1 MSLKSKDKRTFK
13 GSVKNCLDGIGYVTK
28 SEKNFKREIALGIIA
43 LILSYILKIDKIEFI
58 IVLTMICLVLTTE
71 IINTAIERAVDLVTK
86 EYHELARIAKDVSA
100 GSVLVTS
107 IFSLIIGIIIFI
119 PKIITLLGGL

>member
-1 MSLKSKDKRTFK
+1 MSLKSKGKRTFK
-13 GSVKNCLDGIGYVTK
+13 GSVKNCLDGISYVTK
-28 SEKNFKREIALGIIA
+28 NEKNFKREIALGIIA

-58 IVLTMICLVLTTE
+58 IILTMICLVLTAE
-71 IINTAIERAVDLVTK
+71 IINTAIERTVDLVTK

-107 IFSLIIGIIIFI
+107 TVALIIGIIIFM

>member
-1 MSLKSKDKRTFK
+1 MSLKSKGKRTFK
-13 GSVKNCLDGIGYVTK
+13 GSVKNCLDGISYVTK
-28 SEKNFKREIALGIIA
+28 NEKNFKREIALGIIA

-58 IVLTMICLVLTTE
+58 IILTMICLVLTTE
-71 IINTAIERAVDLVTK
+71 IINTAIERTVDLVTK

-107 IFSLIIGIIIFI
+107 IFALIIGIIIFI

>member
-13 GSVKNCLDGIGYVTK
+13 GSVKNCLDGISYVTK
-28 SEKNFKREIALGIIA
+28 NEKNFKREIVLGIIA

-71 IINTAIERAVDLVTK
+71 IINTAIERTVDLVTK

-100 GSVLVTS
+100 GRVLVTS

-119 PKIITLLGGL
+119 PKLITLLGGL

>member
-1 MSLKSKDKRTFK
+1 MSLKSKGKRTFK
-13 GSVKNCLDGIGYVTK
+13 GSVKNCLDGISYVTK
-28 SEKNFKREIALGIIA
+28 NEKNFKREIALGIIA
-43 LILSYILKIDKIEFI
+43 LTLSYILKIDKIEFI
-58 IVLTMICLVLTTE
+58 IVLTMICLVLTAE

-107 IFSLIIGIIIFI
+107 TFALIIGIIIFM

>member
-1 MSLKSKDKRTFK
+1 MSLKSKGKRTFK
-13 GSVKNCLDGIGYVTK
+13 GSVKNCLDGISYVTK
-28 SEKNFKREIALGIIA
+28 NEKNFKREIALGIIA

-58 IVLTMICLVLTTE
+58 IILTMICLVLTAE
-71 IINTAIERAVDLVTK
+71 IISTAIERTVDLVTK

-107 IFSLIIGIIIFI
+107 TFALIIGIIIFM

>member
-1 MSLKSKDKRTFK
+1 MSLKSKGKRTFK
-13 GSVKNCLDGIGYVTK
+13 GSVKNCLDGISYVTK
-28 SEKNFKREIALGIIA
+28 NEKNFRREIALGIIA

-58 IVLTMICLVLTTE
+58 IILTMICLVLTAE
-71 IINTAIERAVDLVTK
+71 IINTAIERTVDLVTK

-107 IFSLIIGIIIFI
+107 TFALIIGIIIFM

>member
-13 GSVKNCLDGIGYVTK
+13 GSVKNCLDGISYVTK
-28 SEKNFKREIALGIIA
+28 NEKNFKREIALGIIA

-58 IVLTMICLVLTTE
+58 IILTMICLVLTAE
-71 IINTAIERAVDLVTK
+71 IINTAIERTVDLVTK
-86 EYHELARIAKDVSA
+86 EYHELARIDKDVSA

-107 IFSLIIGIIIFI
+107 IFALIIGIIIFI

>member
-13 GSVKNCLDGIGYVTK
+13 GSVKNCLDGISYVTK

-43 LILSYILKIDKIEFI
+43 LLLSYILKIDKIEFI

-107 IFSLIIGIIIFI
+107 IFALIIGIIIFI

>member
-13 GSVKNCLDGIGYVTK
+13 GSVKNCLDGISYVTK

-58 IVLTMICLVLTTE
+58 IILTMICLVLTAE
-71 IINTAIERAVDLVTK
+71 IINTAIERTVDLVTK

-100 GSVLVTS
+100 GSVLVIS

-119 PKIITLLGGL
+119 PKIIILLGGL

>member
-13 GSVKNCLDGIGYVTK
+13 GSVKNCLDGISYVTK
-28 SEKNFKREIALGIIA
+28 NEKNFKREIALGIIA

>member
-13 GSVKNCLDGIGYVTK
+13 GSVKNCLDGISYVTK
-28 SEKNFKREIALGIIA
+28 REKNFKREIALGIIA

-58 IVLTMICLVLTTE
+58 IILTMICLVLTTE
-71 IINTAIERAVDLVTK
+71 IINTAIERTVDLVTK

-107 IFSLIIGIIIFI
+107 IFALIIGIIIFI

>member
-13 GSVKNCLDGIGYVTK
+13 GSVKNCLDGISYVTK
-28 SEKNFKREIALGIIA
+28 NEKNFKREIAFGIIA

-71 IINTAIERAVDLVTK
+71 IINTAIERTVDLVTK

>member
-13 GSVKNCLDGIGYVTK
+13 GSVKNCLDGISYVTK
-28 SEKNFKREIALGIIA
+28 NEKNFKREIALGIIA

-58 IVLTMICLVLTTE
+58 IILTMICLVLTTE

-107 IFSLIIGIIIFI
+107 IFSLIIGIIIFM

>member
-13 GSVKNCLDGIGYVTK
+13 GSVKNCLDGISYVTK
-28 SEKNFKREIALGIIA
+28 NEKNFKREIAFGIIA

-58 IVLTMICLVLTTE
+58 IVLTMICLVLTAE
-71 IINTAIERAVDLVTK
+71 IINTAIERTVDLVTK

>member
-1 MSLKSKDKRTFK
+1 MNLKSKDKRTFK

-58 IVLTMICLVLTTE
+58 IVLTMICLVLTAE
-71 IINTAIERAVDLVTK
+71 IINPAVERTVDLVTK

>member
-13 GSVKNCLDGIGYVTK
+13 GSVKNCLDGISYVK
-28 SEKNFKREIALGIIA
+28 KNEKNFKREIALGIIA

-58 IVLTMICLVLTTE
+58 IILTMICLVLTTE
-71 IINTAIERAVDLVTK
+71 IINTAIERTVDLVTK

-107 IFSLIIGIIIFI
+107 IFALIIGIIIFI

>member
-1 MSLKSKDKRTFK
+1 MSLKSKGKRTFK
-13 GSVKNCLDGIGYVTK
+13 GSVKNCLDGISYVTK
-28 SEKNFKREIALGIIA
+28 SEKNFKREIAFGIIA

-58 IVLTMICLVLTTE
+58 IILTMICLVLTAE
-71 IINTAIERAVDLVTK
+71 IINTAIERTVDLVTK

-107 IFSLIIGIIIFI
+107 IFALIIGIIIFI

>member
-13 GSVKNCLDGIGYVTK
+13 GSVKNCLDGISYVTK
-28 SEKNFKREIALGIIA
+28 NEKNFKREIALGIIA

-71 IINTAIERAVDLVTK
+71 IINTAVERAVDLVTK

-119 PKIITLLGGL
+119 PKIIILLGGL

>member
-1 MSLKSKDKRTFK
+1 MSFKSKDKRTFK
-13 GSVKNCLDGIGYVTK
+13 GSVKNCLDGISYVTK

-58 IVLTMICLVLTTE
+58 IILTMICLVLTTE
-71 IINTAIERAVDLVTK
+71 IINTAIERTVDLVTK

-107 IFSLIIGIIIFI
+107 IFALIIGIIIFI

>member
-13 GSVKNCLDGIGYVTK
+13 GSVKNCLDGISYVTK

-43 LILSYILKIDKIEFI
+43 LTLSYILKIDKIEFI
-58 IVLTMICLVLTTE
+58 IVLTMICLVLTAE

-107 IFSLIIGIIIFI
+107 IFALIIGIIIFI

>member
-13 GSVKNCLDGIGYVTK
+13 GSVKNCLDGISYVTK
-28 SEKNFKREIALGIIA
+28 NEKNFKREIALGIIA

-58 IVLTMICLVLTTE
+58 IILTMICLVLTTE
-71 IINTAIERAVDLVTK
+71 IINTAIERTVDLVTK

-107 IFSLIIGIIIFI
+107 TFALIIGIIIFM

>member
-13 GSVKNCLDGIGYVTK
+13 GSVKNCLDGISYVTK
-28 SEKNFKREIALGIIA
+28 NEKNFKREIALGIIA

-71 IINTAIERAVDLVTK
+71 IINTAIERTVDLVTK

-107 IFSLIIGIIIFI
+107 IFALIIGIIIFM

>member
-13 GSVKNCLDGIGYVTK
+13 GSVKKCLDGISYVTK

-107 IFSLIIGIIIFI
+107 TFALIIGIIIFM

>member
-13 GSVKNCLDGIGYVTK
+13 GSVKNCLDGISYVTK
-28 SEKNFKREIALGIIA
+28 NEKNFKREIALGIIA

-58 IVLTMICLVLTTE
+58 IILTMICLVLTAE
-71 IINTAIERAVDLVTK
+71 IINTAIERTVDLVTK

-107 IFSLIIGIIIFI
+107 IFALIIGIIIFI

>member
-13 GSVKNCLDGIGYVTK
+13 GSVKNCLDGISYVTK
-28 SEKNFKREIALGIIA
+28 NEKNFKREIALGIIA

-58 IVLTMICLVLTTE
+58 IVLTMICLVLTAE
-71 IINTAIERAVDLVTK
+71 IINTAVERAVDLVTK

-119 PKIITLLGGL
+119 PKIIILLGGL

>member
-13 GSVKNCLDGIGYVTK
+13 GSVKNCLDGISYVTK

-58 IVLTMICLVLTTE
+58 IVLTMICLVLTAE

-107 IFSLIIGIIIFI
+107 TFALIIGIIIFM

>member
-13 GSVKNCLDGIGYVTK
+13 GSVKNCLDGISYVTK
-28 SEKNFKREIALGIIA
+28 NEKNFKREIALGIIA

-58 IVLTMICLVLTTE
+58 IILTMICLVLTTE

-107 IFSLIIGIIIFI
+107 TFALIIGIIIFI

>member
-13 GSVKNCLDGIGYVTK
+13 GSVKNCLDGISYVTK
-28 SEKNFKREIALGIIA
+28 NEKNFKREIALGIIA

-86 EYHELARIAKDVSA
+86 KYHELARIAKDVSA

-107 IFSLIIGIIIFI
+107 TFALIIGIIIFM

>member
-13 GSVKNCLDGIGYVTK
+13 GSVKNCLDGISYVTK
-28 SEKNFKREIALGIIA
+28 NEKNFKREIALGIIA

-58 IVLTMICLVLTTE
+58 VVLTMICLVLTTE
-71 IINTAIERAVDLVTK
+71 IINTAIERTVDLVTK

-107 IFSLIIGIIIFI
+107 IFALIIGIIIFI

>member
-13 GSVKNCLDGIGYVTK
+13 GSVKNCLDGISYVTK
-28 SEKNFKREIALGIIA
+28 SEKNFKREMALGIIA

-107 IFSLIIGIIIFI
+107 IFALIIGIIIFI

>member
-13 GSVKNCLDGIGYVTK
+13 GSVKNCLDGISYVTK
-28 SEKNFKREIALGIIA
+28 SEKNFKREIALGIIS

-107 IFSLIIGIIIFI
+107 IFALIIGIIIFM

>member
-13 GSVKNCLDGIGYVTK
+13 GSVKNCLDGISYVTK
-28 SEKNFKREIALGIIA
+28 NEKNFKREIVLGIIA

-58 IVLTMICLVLTTE
+58 IILTMICLVLTAE

>member
-13 GSVKNCLDGIGYVTK
+13 GSVKNCLDGISYVTK
-28 SEKNFKREIALGIIA
+28 SDKNFKREIALGIIA

-107 IFSLIIGIIIFI
+107 TFALIIGIIIFM

>member
-1 MSLKSKDKRTFK
+1 MSLKSKGKRTFK
-13 GSVKNCLDGIGYVTK
+13 GSVKNCLDGISYVTK
-28 SEKNFKREIALGIIA
+28 SEKNFKREIAFGIIA

-58 IVLTMICLVLTTE
+58 IILTMICLVLTTE
-71 IINTAIERAVDLVTK
+71 IINTAIERTVDLVTK

-107 IFSLIIGIIIFI
+107 IFALIIGIIIFI

>member
-13 GSVKNCLDGIGYVTK
+13 GSVKNCLDGISYVTK
-28 SEKNFKREIALGIIA
+28 SEKNFKREIALDIIA

-58 IVLTMICLVLTTE
+58 IILTMICLVLTTE
-71 IINTAIERAVDLVTK
+71 IINTAIERTVDLVTK

-107 IFSLIIGIIIFI
+107 IFALIIGIIIFI
-119 PKIITLLGGL
+119 PKIITVLGGL

>member
-13 GSVKNCLDGIGYVTK
+13 GSVKNCLDGISYVTK
-28 SEKNFKREIALGIIA
+28 NEKNFKREIALGIIA

-119 PKIITLLGGL
+119 PKIISLQGGI

>member
-13 GSVKNCLDGIGYVTK
+13 GSVKNCLDGISYVTK
-28 SEKNFKREIALGIIA
+28 NEKNFKREIALVIIA

-71 IINTAIERAVDLVTK
+71 IINTAIERTVDLVTK

>member
-13 GSVKNCLDGIGYVTK
+13 GSVKNCLDGISYVTK
-28 SEKNFKREIALGIIA
+28 NEKNFKREIVLAIIA

-71 IINTAIERAVDLVTK
+71 IINTAIERTVDLVTK

>member
-13 GSVKNCLDGIGYVTK
+13 GSVKNCLDGISYVTK

-58 IVLTMICLVLTTE
+58 IILTMICLVLTTE
-71 IINTAIERAVDLVTK
+71 IINTAIERTVDLVTK

-107 IFSLIIGIIIFI
+107 TFALIIGIIIFM